1 LYFTL
6 CAPASLPPPCSGL
19 PRRIGPD
26 YNRFGPMKSAAVLL
40 FPLCFAFLL
49 NGCYLL
55 KQGTYVVSYASRAR
69 SIEKVLAG
77 DCLPAEVRGML
88 QTVQEIRR
96 YAEEQIGLQ
105 ANRNYTRYVE
115 LDRDYV
121 VEVVTA
127 CPADSFTP
135 HQWRFPVFGSFPYK
149 GFYESEDAEREAG
162 RLRDGGMDV
171 WVRRVD
177 GFSTLGMLSDPI
189 YSFMTD
195 YSPYALAEL
204 IIHEQ
209 THATVFIRN
218 EIQFDEEMATFVG
231 REGALA
237 FLRDRYGAD
246 SKAYA
251 QALARLDDLKV
262 YGQQMIELYN
272 RLERLYQGETDRER
286 IPAEK
291 RRIVE
296 EFNRR
301 LRSRALELFRTDSF
315 RSFEG
320 IPPNNAFILSF
331 VRYHRDLD
339 LFYRLYE
346 AKGRDLRATVAALK
360 LLKQA
365 GEPPEKRLRQLI
377 DN

>member
-1 LYFTL
+1 
-6 CAPASLPPPCSGL
+6 
-19 PRRIGPD
+19 
-26 YNRFGPMKSAAVLL
+26 
-40 FPLCFAFLL
+40 
-49 NGCYLL
+49 
-55 KQGTYVVSYASRAR
+55 
-69 SIEKVLAG
+69 
-77 DCLPAEVRGML
+77 
-88 QTVQEIRR
+88 
-96 YAEEQIGLQ
+96 
-105 ANRNYTRYVE
+105 
-115 LDRDYV
+115 
-121 VEVVTA
+121 
-127 CPADSFTP
+127 
-135 HQWRFPVFGSFPYK
+135 
-149 GFYESEDAEREAG
+149 
-162 RLRDGGMDV
+162 
-171 WVRRVD
+171 
-177 GFSTLGMLSDPI
+177 
-189 YSFMTD
+189 MTG

-246 SKAYA
+246 SKVYA

-272 RLERLYQGETDRER
+272 RLERLYRGEADRQR
-286 IPAEK
+286 ILAEK

-301 LRSRALELFRTDSF
+301 LRSQALELFRTDSF

-346 AKGRDLRATVAALK
+346 AKGRDLRATVEALK

-365 GEPPEKRLRQLI
+365 GEPPEKRLRRLI
-377 DN
+377 GN